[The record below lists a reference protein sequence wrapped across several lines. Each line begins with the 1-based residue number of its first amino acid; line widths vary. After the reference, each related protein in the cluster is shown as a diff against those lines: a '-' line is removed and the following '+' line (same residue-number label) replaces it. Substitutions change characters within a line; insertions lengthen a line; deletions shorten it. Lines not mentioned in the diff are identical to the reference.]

1 MVLETQRIGRLIPR
15 VFPQSRPFALD
26 AGAGMLFDG
35 SEPTLLGQRGV
46 ALLRLLLE
54 RAPDRLSARTR

>member
-1 MVLETQRIGRLIPR
+1 MVMSEIYRFGH
-15 VFPQSRPFALD
+15 FALD

-46 ALLRLLLE
+46 ALLRLLLVQE
-54 RAPDRLSARTR
+54 KIKIRLLKNRTRNKS

>member
-1 MVLETQRIGRLIPR
+1 MSPKKADSMEMSEIYRFG
-15 VFPQSRPFALD
+15 PFALD